1 MYRYRYGFGCG
12 FLLSSVVPSANP
24 LNICGPKLRALRV
37 ERGLSQPALAAMCQR
52 AGWDITREVIAK
64 IEGKTRSL
72 RDFEIK
78 KIADVLDVP
87 ITALF

>member
-1 MYRYRYGFGCG
+1 M
-12 FLLSSVVPSANP
+12 
-24 LNICGPKLRALRV
+24 